1 MPTLNLAELIP
12 VGMTSIG
19 QEEVIRS
26 LKKDAAN
33 SFGDVVQKAISQ
45 KNAKPKSIKKSGTG
59 QSPVKNGK
67 SGTVTSVVSG
77 NKSQR
82 ISTDDPMSA
91 KKVTR
96 SVAVLKIRT
105 TQKMASG
112 QITVTNPTG
121 NSAKTDLIVGSTIRN
136 SSLAV
141 DVQRNKEAVTVMNGK
156 EQQLSALPVNTE
168 INPEK
173 VTFSPAGSQLPKLA
187 VTTSQL
193 DQVDDPVIATGL
205 SPLSQPVLTEN
216 VEEASQ
222 SPIENLKPDML
233 KTVTFGTTSDSV
245 RQTISSGNKE
255 NGTSENID
263 GGADELTKSTRI
275 SDGNIAQA
283 VKQSVTGTPVKS
295 AGNILSTATPAKDPE
310 NNRVPVENKN
320 GQTPTDSLPITNEAD
335 TQAATGNK
343 NDFSTLD
350 KTNAEN
356 SNTYS
361 KISDSSAGKVFLSAN
376 YNATGLTSDPE
387 IIRQPLLASDE
398 TSVKETKSVKPV
410 QELKTS
416 SVAESRPVKLEP
428 RTYITKE
435 ILTPNTT
442 ETAISELTTPEKPA
456 IGLQSQ
462 NNELS
467 AKFSVR
473 HVSQNGPESSTSI
486 STSDDST
493 SGAIVNVKADQVRES
508 SMIGI
513 DNRSKNADQTR
524 VPISSKVEN
533 SGVQPVKEPESG
545 NSSNSDAGFNQ
556 TRDKKATED
565 NNFSEKSMTNRTSAA
580 QQFSP
585 KNPEP
590 VAKTGNPSIG
600 SARLAGSPFV
610 QQLGEQINLAVTA
623 TPRMTNIAVESETV
637 GKIEVQFSRDAEEKK
652 ATIVVESQEVSAQ
665 IQKIMPSIV
674 ENLSQKGIQFAALDV
689 QVRNF
694 NDNRKKEKEPSW
706 PSDNTKQNSLES
718 DPNLSI
724 NKPSIRNYG
733 YNTIEY
739 VA

>member
-462 NNELS
+462 N
-467 AKFSVR
+467 
-473 HVSQNGPESSTSI
+473 
-486 STSDDST
+486 
-493 SGAIVNVKADQVRES
+493 
-508 SMIGI
+508 
-513 DNRSKNADQTR
+513 
-524 VPISSKVEN
+524 
-533 SGVQPVKEPESG
+533 
-545 NSSNSDAGFNQ
+545 
-556 TRDKKATED
+556 
-565 NNFSEKSMTNRTSAA
+565 
-580 QQFSP
+580 
-585 KNPEP
+585 
-590 VAKTGNPSIG
+590 
-600 SARLAGSPFV
+600 
-610 QQLGEQINLAVTA
+610 
-623 TPRMTNIAVESETV
+623 
-637 GKIEVQFSRDAEEKK
+637 
-652 ATIVVESQEVSAQ
+652 
-665 IQKIMPSIV
+665 
-674 ENLSQKGIQFAALDV
+674 
-689 QVRNF
+689 
-694 NDNRKKEKEPSW
+694 
-706 PSDNTKQNSLES
+706 
-718 DPNLSI
+718 
-724 NKPSIRNYG
+724 Y
-733 YNTIEY
+733 
-739 VA
+739 

>member
-33 SFGDVVQKAISQ
+33 SFGDVVHKAITQ
-45 KNAKPKSIKKSGTG
+45 KNDHPKTVKKSNAS
-59 QSPVKNGK
+59 QSLLKNGK
-67 SGTVTSVVSG
+67 SGSVASAASSD
-77 NKSQR
+77 KSQPLL
-82 ISTDDPMSA
+82 TNGQAPA
-91 KKVTR
+91 QKVTK

-105 TQKMASG
+105 PQKTASSLM
-112 QITVTNPTG
+112 TVTNPTV
-121 NSAKTDLIVGSTIRN
+121 NSAKTDVITGSIIPN
-136 SSLAV
+136 SSLTV
-141 DVQRNKEAVTVMNGK
+141 NVQRNKGTVTVTNGN
-156 EQQLSALPVNTE
+156 EQQLSALPVSTE
-168 INPEK
+168 INPER
-173 VTFSPAGSQLPKLA
+173 VALSPAGSRLSKLA
-187 VTTSQL
+187 VTTSRL
-193 DQVDDPVIATGL
+193 DQVDDPAIATGP

-216 VEEASQ
+216 VEKEPPQ
-222 SPIENLKPDML
+222 SPLQNLKTDL
-233 KTVTFGTTSDSV
+233 RKTVNIGIQSASVNQTGSSSDK
-245 RQTISSGNKE
+245 INH
-255 NGTSENID
+255 TSENIE
-263 GGADELTKSTRI
+263 GKTDESIRI
-275 SDGNIAQA
+275 SDGKIAQA
-283 VKQSVTGTPVKS
+283 IKQSAMGTPANS
-295 AGNILSTATPAKDPE
+295 TENILSTADPANEPE
-310 NNRVPVENKN
+310 NNRITTDNINEPKPADFRSIINKADI
-320 GQTPTDSLPITNEAD
+320 QTATDI
-335 TQAATGNK
+335 K
-343 NDFSTLD
+343 MDFSVLD
-350 KTNAEN
+350 KTSAEN
-356 SNTYS
+356 SNAYARVNEP
-361 KISDSSAGKVFLSAN
+361 SAGKVFLSAN
-376 YNATGLTSDPE
+376 HNATGLTSAPE
-387 IIRQPLLASDE
+387 IVRPPLQASDE

-410 QELKTS
+410 QEFKTP

-435 ILTPNTT
+435 TLTPNTT

-473 HVSQNGPESSTSI
+473 HVSQDGPESSTSI
-486 STSDDST
+486 STNDST
-493 SGAIVNVKADQVRES
+493 SGAIVNVKADLVRES

-513 DNRSKNADQTR
+513 DNHSKNTDQTR

-545 NSSNSDAGFNQ
+545 NSSNSDAGLNQ
-556 TRDKKATED
+556 ARDKKTTED
-565 NNFSEKSMTNRTSAA
+565 NSYSEKSMTNRTSAA
-580 QQFSP
+580 QQFSL

-590 VAKTGNPSIG
+590 VAKTGNPSVG
-600 SARLAGSPFV
+600 SARLAGSSFV

-623 TPRMTNIAVESETV
+623 TPRMTNIAVESATV
-637 GKIEVQFSRDAEEKK
+637 GKIEVQFSRDTEEKK
-652 ATIVVESQEVSAQ
+652 ATIVVESQEVSDQ

-706 PSDNTKQNSLES
+706 PSDNTQQNNLES
-718 DPNLSI
+718 DPNLPI